1 MEEMQAHEPV
11 PPPYDHVFVG
21 ERRSRRAVEMRVT
34 WESGRLAAKPL
45 FEALR
50 ECSICPEKQLF
61 LNLYREG
68 EGIFEVD
75 GDALARL
82 REFSLSGTTIVA
94 LCRRVQR
101 ELARAGVEHLALI
114 HPAARGAIRS
124 RERYRAHVADV
135 LGRRR

>member
-1 MEEMQAHEPV
+1 MQHTQAREGG

-21 ERRSRRAVEMRVT
+21 ERRSRRAVEMQVT

-50 ECSICPEKQLF
+50 ACSICPEQQVF
-61 LNLYREG
+61 LNNYREG
-68 EGIFEVD
+68 EGPFEVD
-75 GDALARL
+75 DDALARL
-82 REFSLSGTTIVA
+82 RGFSLSGTTIVA
-94 LCRRVQR
+94 LGRRVQR
-101 ELARAGVEHLALI
+101 ELARAGVEHVALI